1 MIHFDR
7 LKQRSY
13 STGGTGLLSVG
24 RAEIAEV
31 NEDLP
36 FIWQENTARS
46 RRGVFRGAIDNPAI
60 IAPRI

>member
-1 MIHFDR
+1 MIYFDR
-7 LKQRSY
+7 LKQRPY

-36 FIWQENTARS
+36 FIWQENPLVAGAEFFAARL
-46 RRGVFRGAIDNPAI
+46 I
-60 IAPRI
+60 IPQ